1 MRAFW
6 KKRPPAERPA
16 RPATTEAEVREH
28 AEAVVHA
35 GFLDLADAVEQ
46 VTEYF
51 DGDGP
56 PTGRVEQIVRAAW
69 AARAVAVGAGSGTD
83 DHARL
88 ASAYAAL
95 AGDGI
100 IGRMD
105 FTCCQTCGHA
115 EIDDERGPARDERGY
130 TFFHQQDTERIPD
143 GLLYLAYGS
152 FGPEVPEEEVA
163 RTVVDR
169 LRAEGLAVAWD
180 GETTSRIEVTVTD
193 WRKPLPA

>member
-16 RPATTEAEVREH
+16 VPATSEDDVREH
-28 AEAVVHA
+28 AEAAVYA

-51 DGDGP
+51 DEDAP
-56 PTGRVEQIVRAAW
+56 PTARIEQIVRAAW
-69 AARAVAVGAGSGTD
+69 AARAVAVGTGRGVD

-88 ASAYAAL
+88 ASAFAAL

-100 IGRMD
+100 LGRMD

-130 TFFHQQDTERIPD
+130 TFFHQQDTERITD
-143 GLLYLAYGS
+143 GQLYLAYGA
-152 FGPEVPEEEVA
+152 FGPEVPEEEIA
-163 RTVVDR
+163 GTVVDR
-169 LRAEGLAVAWD
+169 LRAAGLAVTWN
-180 GETTSRIEVTVTD
+180 GETTTRIEITVTD